1 MRSLLQF
8 KTGGIDTMA
17 ASEQDMAKGSV
28 TARLIDLISKLPADA
43 QEVLLAKLEEKLGIY
58 SRKHTRKEFTAEVDF
73 STEDQAYKEL
83 IKDISPGG
91 LFIETRAP
99 LAVGQ
104 EITLLLSFPDQE
116 RPMKILGEVVR
127 ATEEGIGVKFKHPS
141 PVVEEVLANF
151 VDQI

>member
-1 MRSLLQF
+1 
-8 KTGGIDTMA
+8 MA
-17 ASEQDMAKGSV
+17 GSKKDMADGSV
-28 TARLIDLISKLPADA
+28 TARLIDLISKLPVDA
-43 QEVLLAKLEEKLGIY
+43 QEVLLAKLQERVGIY
-58 SRKHTRKEFTAEVDF
+58 SRSHSRKEFVTEVDF

-83 IKDISPGG
+83 VKDISPGG

-116 RPMKILGEVVR
+116 RPMKIIGEVVR
-127 ATEEGIGVKFKHPS
+127 ATDQGIGVRFIHPS
-141 PVVEEVLANF
+141 PVVAEVISNF

>member
-1 MRSLLQF
+1 
-8 KTGGIDTMA
+8 MA
-17 ASEQDMAKGSV
+17 GSKKDMANGSV
-28 TARLIDLISKLPADA
+28 TARLIDLISKLPVDA
-43 QEVLLAKLEEKLGIY
+43 QEVLLSKLQERVGIY
-58 SRKHTRKEFTAEVDF
+58 SRKHSRKDFVTQVDF

-83 IKDISPGG
+83 VKDISPGG

-99 LAVGQ
+99 LSVGQ

-127 ATEEGIGVKFKHPS
+127 ATDDGIGVRFKHPS
-141 PVVEEVLANF
+141 PVVEEVISNF

>member
-1 MRSLLQF
+1 MSQ
-8 KTGGIDTMA
+8 
-17 ASEQDMAKGSV
+17 S
-28 TARLIDLISKLPADA
+28 
-43 QEVLLAKLEEKLGIY
+43 VLLKKLEEKTGIY
-58 SRKHTRKEFTAEVDF
+58 KRKHPRKPYVSEVDF
-73 STEDQAYKEL
+73 SDGDQAYKEL
-83 IKDISPGG
+83 IQDISPSG

-127 ATEEGIGVKFKHPS
+127 ATDEGIGVRFKHPS
-141 PVVEEVLANF
+141 PIIEEVLANL